1 MTIKIDHIYLKQL
14 DKVLDDTLKCGATDV
29 MVAGGAIRDMLLGK
43 PISDIDVFYQGTL
56 DDNKIKQYFKVKDKI
71 LADHKKE
78 YNEYYKEENTWQVY
92 ADSIGHDAVEY
103 PVQLIVVK
111 NENPLVAHIKTFG
124 CNISKVLYNGNLC
137 MSEQFLEDLWLEQLT
152 FTEDLRTGN
161 YKTKLINKFSDW
173 SVVDASEFSDPQPSF
188 F

>member
-14 DKVLDDTLKCGATDV
+14 DRVLADTTKCGASDV
-29 MVAGGAIRDMLLGK
+29 MIAGGAIRDMLLGK
-43 PISDIDVFYQGTL
+43 PITDIDVFYQGEL

-71 LADHKKE
+71 LKDDAKE

-92 ADSIGHDAVEY
+92 ADSIHHEAVEY

-111 NENPLVAHIKTFG
+111 NDDPLPNHIKTFG
-124 CNISKVLYNGNLC
+124 CNLSKVLYNGHLSL
-137 MSEQFLEDLWLEQLT
+137 SEWFLEDMWLEQLT
-152 FTEDLRTGN
+152 FTEELRTGA
-161 YKTKLINKFSDW
+161 YKTKLINKYSGW
-173 SVVDASEFSDPQPSF
+173 SVVDLNNQHEETTF